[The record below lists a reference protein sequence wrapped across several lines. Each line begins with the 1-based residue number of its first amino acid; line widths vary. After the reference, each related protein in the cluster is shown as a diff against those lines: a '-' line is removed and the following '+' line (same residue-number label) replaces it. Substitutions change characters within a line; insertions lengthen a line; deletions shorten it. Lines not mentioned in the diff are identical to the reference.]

1 MTRTIPNTLK
11 RVAAAGLVGA
21 TALSMFIGA
30 SSYQWS
36 VVGKDDRPAS
46 VADCRKAELIDASF
60 CNGVKLPATTTEA
73 YQVMPGLSIIE
84 QVESRG

>member
-30 SSYQWS
+30 SSYEWS
-36 VVGKDDRPAS
+36 VVGKDDRLPS
-46 VADCRKAELIDASF
+46 VADCRKAEMINTEI
-60 CNGVKLPATTTEA
+60 CTGVKLPTTTTEA